1 MEGPRPLVNRA
12 PRHRKCHPC
21 ARVAAPVPASQ
32 LIRIPRRVLH
42 PGHCGYDPGG
52 GVPHRRRLS
61 NTISAPDGAPLRG
74 IVEAAHPGRS
84 RRATP
89 EPAPGASFWGT
100 AGMTGWGRG
109 LNAGALPNTVSAPD
123 GFADP
128 GHCGIAPALQ
138 PPPQLRGRLEVRP
151 PGALRVGGS
160 PPPEPRQYDRCPRWP
175 DRPGALWVLSCRRS
189 RLPSPAASPTRV
201 LRGRRVWPA
210 WGRRPHRRGPRQYDL
225 CPRWLHQPGA
235 LRVSPL
241 RRSHLAGT
249 GACRPS
255 GCGGSCGWRGT
266 RPIPLAPSHR
276 HSGSE
281 SSPPIPSLPRFSPRT
296 APAARPAAETSLSPT
311 SERLSTGNR
320 SMRGTA
326 RIPCGAPRVHDLGH
340 PPSGPGA
347 VTVAP

>member
-1 MEGPRPLVNRA
+1 MA
-12 PRHRKCHPC
+12 PP
-21 ARVAAPVPASQ
+21 
-32 LIRIPRRVLH
+32 
-42 PGHCGYDPGG
+42 
-52 GVPHRRRLS
+52 
-61 NTISAPDGAPLRG
+61 TRG
-74 IVEAAHPGRS
+74 SG
-84 RRATP
+84 
-89 EPAPGASFWGT
+89 
-100 AGMTGWGRG
+100 
-109 LNAGALPNTVSAPD
+109 
-123 GFADP
+123 
-128 GHCGIAPALQ
+128 GIAPALQ
-138 PPPQLRGRLEVRP
+138 PPPQLRGRPEVGP
-151 PGALRVGGS
+151 HGALRVGGS